1 MSEASFEG
9 ADWLTDNVLISDQAT
24 YAQEAG
30 RDDVALEGFTDAV
43 TFFRQHRQGL
53 PTHTAMRV
61 HSAPVQHPYASQQRQ
76 VPMGAISGS
85 LVV

>member
-30 RDDVALEGFTDAV
+30 RDDVALEGFAEAV
-43 TFFRQHRQGL
+43 PFFRHHRQGL
-53 PTHTAMRV
+53 PTPAAMPV
-61 HSAPVQHPYASQQRQ
+61 GPAPLEHQHAGQQPS
-76 VPMGAISGS
+76 VPKAANT
-85 LVV
+85 